1 MEKIEQ
7 IENGEF
13 RTKESAFKQFRHTC
27 LGKIVIALV
36 IFVILLIIAWL
47 TNPSEMK
54 MRTEMEDN
62 IKQSIWSRDSI
73 EADGLDIFVSC
84 IGHTFTH
91 WNDSVTEDMKSR
103 MRRFNQN
110 PQYFY
115 RNTFTSTMRLTCG
128 FKGVTEKLV
137 GLGIFGMVIPLVDFN
152 QFVPREGPLP
162 SHDDIR
168 LIGGGE
174 GEEYFGTTTVD
185 VFRWEGE

>member
-1 MEKIEQ
+1 MEQ
-7 IENGEF
+7 MENGEF
-13 RTKESAFKQFRHTC
+13 RTKESVFKQFRHTC

-47 TNPSEMK
+47 TNPSDTK

-73 EADGLDIFVSC
+73 EADGLDIFVSN

-91 WNDSVTEDMKSR
+91 WSDSVTEDMKSR
-103 MRRFNQN
+103 MHRFNN
-110 PQYFY
+110 NNRKEYY
-115 RNTFTSTMRLTCG
+115 DHTFFTTMHINCN
-128 FKGVTEKLV
+128 FKGVDKRV

-162 SHDDIR
+162 NYDNPR
-168 LIGGGE
+168 LVGGGE